1 MKSSEFIR
9 VDEGLGDLAKS
20 AMSWAGNKA
29 LQAGLGGRTRQIAA
43 VGAQMQREKTALGQ
57 ALGQQNNKNFLEKLP
72 KDIEAAINGGQIT
85 SLGSRRRVGSRTL
98 QQFISEYV
106 KTLFQNF
113 TFDNTTWARID
124 RAVTD
129 FSKTYKTERN
139 PARPV
144 LTGDSLKKAQAIW
157 DSAKAGSA
165 ITSTGYSNSGGGGV
179 AKPPAAGEEVISTR
193 GKYVFDGTNWYQTEK
208 VTSPPGS
215 TSPTFVAM
223 TPNKILDPVKIRE
236 LNRLAAAT

>member
-85 SLGSRRRVGSRTL
+85 APGGGGRTM
-98 QQFISEYV
+98 QQFVSEYV

-113 TFDNTTWARID
+113 TFDNTTWSGID

-129 FSKTYKTERN
+129 FANTYETERN
-139 PARPV
+139 PKRPA

-157 DSAKAGSA
+157 DAAKAGSA

-179 AKPPAAGEEVISTR
+179 AKPPAAGEEVITAK
-193 GKYVFDGTNWYQTEK
+193 GKYEFDGTDWYQTEK

-223 TPNKILDPVKIRE
+223 TPNKIHDPVKIRE

>member
-29 LQAGLGGRTRQIAA
+29 LQAGLGGKTRQIAA

-72 KDIEAAINGGQIT
+72 KDIIAAINGGQINT
-85 SLGSRRRVGSRTL
+85 GSSGAGRTME
-98 QQFISEYV
+98 QFVLEYV

-113 TFDNTTWARID
+113 SFDATTGAAIE
-124 RAVTD
+124 A
-129 FSKTYKTERN
+129 KTKEFAQSFQANLPNSRN
-139 PARPV
+139 PV

-157 DSAKAGSA
+157 DAAKAGSA

-179 AKPPAAGEEVISTR
+179 AKPPAAGEEVITAR
-193 GKYVFDGTNWYQTEK
+193 GKYSFDGTEWSMTEK

-215 TSPTFVAM
+215 TSPTFATIAV
-223 TPNKILDPVKIRE
+223 PIKITDPVKIRE